1 MKKTH
6 RAVLSI
12 LLVLALLAT
21 LPLTA
26 MAEGETVNQADNETL
41 IQDYNENLG
50 NNVTVSNGVTVGT
63 NYGLNMTNN
72 GTVSNNGPFRT
83 WSPTITNNNGTV
95 KNNNGPSSDS
105 AHGGIV
111 ENNALGGIVENN
123 QAGGIVK
130 NNQTG
135 GTIQSNS
142 GLVGEKNEYGSLTTN
157 STSGNHGIVTNN
169 NAGGEVCNREGGEV
183 TYNSGRVENYGGTV
197 VNNKADGTVQYNE
210 ADSTVTYN
218 HGTVGTANTQ
228 GANGNLGTVEYNYI
242 DGVVYNIED
251 HGKKGTVT
259 TNFGTVY
266 QNNSTADG
274 TTTTTN
280 TNTYYGLHGE
290 DEDGN
295 KYYYKD
301 IDENESDNTAFL
313 GYQANA
319 EVDLDRVVSQY
330 KREGYKLV
338 SYTPYT
344 YSKDSSSEDHL
355 EPQTSGNPIF
365 VGEENDTNFNS
376 TSYYITAPTLLK
388 LTWEKIASIFTPAA
402 STDSSVGGGAEAV
415 PSSYNPKYIGL
426 GSVIFINEK
435 GYKVV
440 EIKDDAY
447 VVVSFDALPD
457 EDVQDLDALY
467 AKLFTP
473 EQQKLIKNVGQL
485 LDSED
490 VLAVFGTPGNHP
502 VYEISKDLVK

>member
-12 LLVLALLAT
+12 LLVLTLLAT

-26 MAEGETVNQADNETL
+26 LADTQTVPDNT
-41 IQDYNENLG
+41 
-50 NNVTVSNGVTVGT
+50 TVSPPMDVTTDQEMENNTGTIGT
-63 NYGLNMTNN
+63 NG
-72 GTVSNNGPFRT
+72 G
-83 WSPTITNNNGTV
+83 TITNNGEPQDDGTNSNPTSGTV
-95 KNNNGPSSDS
+95 QNNFAGGTIVNNYGTVTDNKMETNDPSATIVYNYGIVQNNSGSD
-105 AHGGIV
+105 GGVAVV
-111 ENNALGGIVENN
+111 ENNM
-123 QAGGIVK
+123 AGGIVQ
-130 NNQTG
+130 NNQ
-135 GTIQSNS
+135 
-142 GLVGEKNEYGSLTTN
+142 
-157 STSGNHGIVTNN
+157 
-169 NAGGEVCNREGGEV
+169 A
-183 TYNSGRVENYGGTV
+183 GGTV
-197 VNNKADGTVQYNE
+197 VNNNAGGTVQYNE
-210 ADSTVTYN
+210 AGGTVTHN
-218 HGTVGTANTQ
+218 HGNVGTESGQ
-228 GANGNLGTVEYNYI
+228 GGNGNLGTVECNYI

-251 HGKKGTVT
+251 HGEKGTVT

-266 QNNSTADG
+266 QNNSTTDG

-280 TNTYYGLHGE
+280 TTIYYGLQAVDDEENGAQHYLGSYASNLGE
-290 DEDGN
+290 TIDLES
-295 KYYYKD
+295 KLTD
-301 IDENESDNTAFL
+301 I
-313 GYQANA
+313 
-319 EVDLDRVVSQY
+319 

-338 SYTPYT
+338 SYKPYT
-344 YSKDSSSEDHL
+344 YNKESNSEDHL
-355 EPQTSGNPIF
+355 EPLTSGNPIF
-365 VGEENDTNFNS
+365 VGKENDTDFNS
-376 TSYYITAPTLLK
+376 TSYHITAPTLLK

-415 PSSYNPKYIGL
+415 PTSYKPKYIGL

-447 VVVSFDALPD
+447 VVVTFDALPD

-473 EQQKLIKNVGQL
+473 EQQKQIKNVGQL